1 MRKKLV
7 CIKEGHPL
15 LVVGNTYEG
24 DEFITDGEC
33 IAYLIYQ
40 SDQTGH
46 VGYKEFFIDFDQYER
61 NRKIE
66 QLGL

>member
-7 CIKEGHPL
+7 CIKEHPL
-15 LVVGNTYEG
+15 LIVGNTYEG